1 MFKLVKYDLQGY
13 FKDFLIMISA
23 IVILNVALFTRVN
36 VWSSG
41 SILALNMAIGF
52 AAEIIVVIW
61 NVKLFSRDIREDTS
75 ILLFTLPKSGKNILM
90 NKIVTA
96 LIQMVIVQFVI
107 FIFTAMWIQIFK
119 VVQGG
124 IIDIKIPFFQF
135 IKSVSPKFAL
145 FTFLAI
151 LVIYITFLLTI
162 YISITLSKVAIKNRK
177 FGNLGS
183 FAIFVILCI
192 TQGKIDELFS
202 EIFPQTFKLNILNLD
217 IPSVNPNNIVANG
230 IDINIAS
237 IFVSVAVLILLFYA
251 TAYLLE
257 NKLDL

>member
-36 VWSSG
+36 VWNSG

-96 LIQMVIVQFVI
+96 LIQMVVVQFVI

-124 IIDIKIPFFQF
+124 VIDIKISFIQF
-135 IKSVSPKFAL
+135 IKNINPKFAL

-151 LVIYITFLLTI
+151 LVIYVTFLLTV

-177 FGNLGS
+177 FGKLGS
-183 FAIFVILCI
+183 FIIFVILCI
-192 TQGKIDELFS
+192 AQGKIAEIFS
-202 EIFPQTFKLNILNLD
+202 EAFPQTFKLKVLNLD
-217 IPSVNPNNIVANG
+217 IPSVDPNNVVANG
-230 IDINIAS
+230 IDINIVS
-237 IFVSVAVLILLFYA
+237 IFVSVAVLIGLFYA
-251 TAYLLE
+251 TAYLIE

>member
-1 MFKLVKYDLQGY
+1 MFKLVKYDLEGY
-13 FKDFLIMISA
+13 FKDFLIMIST
-23 IVILNVALFTRVN
+23 IVILNLALFTRVN
-36 VWSSG
+36 IWSSA

-96 LIQMVIVQFVI
+96 LIQMAVVQFVI
-107 FIFTAMWIQIFK
+107 FIFTSIWSQIFK
-119 VVQGG
+119 LIQGG
-124 IIDIKIPFFQF
+124 IIDVKINFLQF
-135 IKSVSPKFAL
+135 IKSINPKFSL
-145 FTFLAI
+145 FVFLAI
-151 LVIYITFLLTI
+151 LVIYITFLLTV

-177 FGNLGS
+177 FGKLGS
-183 FAIFVILCI
+183 FIIVVILCI
-192 TQGKIDELFS
+192 AQVKIYDFIS
-202 EIFPQTFKLNILNLD
+202 CIFPQSFKLNVLNF
-217 IPSVNPNNIVANG
+217 NVAYTPANTTTSG
-230 IDINIAS
+230 VDINIAS
-237 IFVSVAVLILLFYA
+237 IFAALAILIGLFYA

>member
-36 VWSSG
+36 VWNSA

-61 NVKLFSRDIREDTS
+61 NVKLFSRDIHEDTS

-124 IIDIKIPFFQF
+124 VIDIK
-135 IKSVSPKFAL
+135 V
-145 FTFLAI
+145 TFLELI
-151 LVIYITFLLTI
+151 RIVNVKFVLFSIIVVLIIYITFLLTV
-162 YISITLSKVAIKNRK
+162 YISITLSKVAIKNRR
-177 FGNLGS
+177 FGKLGS
-183 FAIFVILCI
+183 FIIFVILCI
-192 TQGKIDELFS
+192 TQGKIDES
-202 EIFPQTFKLNILNLD
+202 ISGIFPQSFKLNVLNFNMASHT
-217 IPSVNPNNIVANG
+217 PVNITTSGV
-230 IDINIAS
+230 DINIAS
-237 IFVSVAVLILLFYA
+237 IFMSIAILVGLFYA
-251 TAYLLE
+251 TAYLIE